1 METDGV
7 VYGDLVDIPARN
19 FGGAYVPFRVE
30 HPAHVRGHECG
41 TCGAWCASIDVAI
54 GACRARS
61 PVVVNGGNRWPLTAC
76 GEACCEWRPRAEVK
90 S

>member
-1 METDGV
+1 MKAYQEQYVIDLLERICSAMEAA
-7 VYGDLVDIPARN
+7 PA
-19 FGGAYVPFRVE
+19 VLPTHVE
-30 HPAHVRGHECG
+30 GQECG